1 MEDLQRIQEL
11 EDRVQKLEAE
21 VKELKSAVTVM
32 PAVEAIVRPQ
42 SQPQPQ
48 PQPIM
53 RDSHPGQYYNQYVP
67 PVQQTPQPT
76 PQPTQQYYQPQP
88 TPQPAQQYYQPQQAR
103 TQASKQSMESFIGKY
118 GMAIGA
124 SLLIFIAIVMFAVW
138 IIPVLGDAVKIAA
151 MFIFSGAFIVAGELN
166 AKKKGVNK
174 WNTSLTGCGTGAV
187 FVSLFVTYG
196 YFEAINI
203 IALYV
208 LFVLWAA
215 ALCFLGRKKSF
226 VFTIIGQTGIFV
238 AAIFSAIQMHTLDEY
253 LVVLVML
260 VLAEVS
266 FFINDLLVKNYW
278 SSFSTWCGTI
288 IAFTL
293 VTIKYLA
300 GVYGFG
306 GNEVNPVDIIIL
318 VFTLV
323 VIMYSSLVQ
332 ILFLENEKHIIT
344 FVIQTIL
351 TLFPMGFLLIYSLDG
366 YIGNLESER
375 IGDLLILTIALID
388 FFVIERFVKLE
399 AAKIT
404 AYTAEIIFA
413 LFIFIAN
420 FNIVVADQEYLAI
433 AGGILAV
440 LIEVGACIYSRFKR
454 NLVARFYSLTMII
467 LIIAADFD
475 NSILGLILVV
485 TMLAFAVAERITEK
499 EEHVNVVYDN
509 VFYLWIIGMIAY
521 TFHLINEIHRIPG
534 SFELFCIIMAALQI
548 FAYKKE
554 FAAIKMSHEKTCNIM
569 FYIVN
574 VFLVLFYTTEMMIF
588 TKSPFAILYGLLITA
603 VISINV
609 KDLLEKYSWAGA
621 YVAFKYTYVCLM
633 FLIAYK
639 SYGIMLSVAFLVI
652 ALASIILGF
661 RMKYKSM
668 RMYGLV
674 LSIASIVKLV
684 LIDVNYEDL
693 LLRAVGF
700 LICGFLCFGISYIY
714 NRLDKQ
720 EIQ

>member
-11 EDRVQKLEAE
+11 EDRVQRLEAE
-21 VKELKSAVTVM
+21 VKELKSTVAVK
-32 PAVEAIVRPQ
+32 
-42 SQPQPQ
+42 PQPQ

-53 RDSHPGQYYNQYVP
+53 RDSHPGQYYNQYIP
-67 PVQQTPQPT
+67 PVQSAPQYA
-76 PQPTQQYYQPQP
+76 QQQYSQPA
-88 TPQPAQQYYQPQQAR
+88 PQPAQQYYQPQQAR
-103 TQASKQSMESFIGKY
+103 TQARSQVSKQSMESFIGKY

-203 IALYV
+203 VALYV
-208 LFVLWAA
+208 LLVLWAA

-238 AAIFSAIQMHTLDEY
+238 AAVFSAIQMHTLDEC

-306 GNEVNPVDIIIL
+306 GNEVNTVDIIIL

-332 ILFLENEKHIIT
+332 ILFLENEKHTIT
-344 FVIQTIL
+344 FVVQTIL
-351 TLFPMGFLLIYSLDG
+351 TLFPMEFLLIYSLNG

-388 FFVIERFVKLE
+388 FFVVDRFVKLE
-399 AAKIT
+399 AAKIAT
-404 AYTAEIIFA
+404 YTAEIIFA

-420 FNIVVADQEYLAI
+420 FNMVVCDHESI
-433 AGGILAV
+433 SVIGGILAV
-440 LIEVGACIYSRFKR
+440 LIEIGACVYSRFKR

-475 NSILGLILVV
+475 NSIFGLILVV

-509 VFYLWIIGMIAY
+509 VLYLWIIGMLAY
-521 TFHLINEIHRIPG
+521 TIHLINDIHKISG
-534 SFELFCIIMAALQI
+534 SFELFCIIMTALQI
-548 FAYKKE
+548 FAYKKK
-554 FAAIKMSHEKTCNIM
+554 FAAIKVSYEKTCNIM

-574 VFLVLFYTTEMMIF
+574 VFLVVFYTTEMMIF

-603 VISINV
+603 LVSINV
-609 KDLLEKYSWAGA
+609 KSLLENYTWAGA

-633 FLIAYK
+633 FLIAYE

-668 RMYGLV
+668 RLYGLV